1 MLVYNITYINK
12 VLILFN
18 QNTKIICFCNFL
30 FISLQNDF
38 NQRIYMD
45 IRKVIKEQGYTIEKV
60 ADKMGISRVTLSQNM
75 SRNPTVATLERI
87 ANAIGCE
94 VGAFFENTNEESFSA
109 IIDYK
114 GELRKV
120 TSVEE
125 LEKVVKELKG
135 SITNKINE
143 NENAKSNY

>member
-1 MLVYNITYINK
+1 
-12 VLILFN
+12 
-18 QNTKIICFCNFL
+18 
-30 FISLQNDF
+30 
-38 NQRIYMD
+38 MD
-45 IRKVIKEQGYTIEKV
+45 IRTVIKERGYTIERV

-87 ANAIGCE
+87 AHAIGCE
-94 VGAFFENTNEESFSA
+94 VGDFFGNNNDNRFSA

-120 TSVEE
+120 TNIEE

>member
-1 MLVYNITYINK
+1 
-12 VLILFN
+12 
-18 QNTKIICFCNFL
+18 
-30 FISLQNDF
+30 
-38 NQRIYMD
+38 MD
-45 IRKVIKEQGYTIEKV
+45 IRKVIKDQGYSIEKV

-87 ANAIGCE
+87 AKAIGCE
-94 VGAFFENTNEESFSA
+94 VGDFFGSNNDNSFSA

-114 GELRKV
+114 GELRKI
-120 TSVEE
+120 TSIEE